1 MAELNTTQLLG
12 QFDGETGTE
21 IKTYAEIPWREYL
34 ESKNYNHDINK
45 MCELCI
51 KDQKAKY
58 GEITIKC
65 KGLATKSLYIKPEE
79 EHNFTEEDMDI
90 MEQAA
95 NPYHWAER
103 NIDVDKIDDPKRL
116 FIPRWYQAQISQCLH
131 EDTEISMG
139 DGSYKKIKDIEVG
152 DNVISYNEI
161 KRTTPNNKV
170 TNKWN
175 NGVKPVYRIVLE
187 NEDYIDV
194 TDNHPILTHFKD
206 GEINTL
212 FDCKSY
218 KTTYKSIQD
227 GLAVGMD
234 IYTIN
239 KNPVFGTFKNTN
251 IAKILGYLGTDGYVN
266 LKKGTIQFCN
276 TNKNYIDEYIDLV
289 QSEFNC
295 TVKLEIRPASTANG
309 VSRKVSYFAHT
320 TNAIKLKD
328 FLVSIG
334 CVDKDTREISILN
347 FAYNHMSSEALAVFL
362 NRAYSGDGC
371 VYNKTDDD
379 NITYSKISFAGQISN
394 FIPSWRKLLR
404 KIGIFSPRVSE
415 RNNKNGT
422 GMVCE
427 FSRTDDIITFFN
439 FTGLIFGKEYQSQMA
454 LNAALLRTHG
464 VKKAGKFKTST
475 RTKITSIEYIGDKQV
490 YDIEVENR
498 HNMIAN
504 GIIVHNCTSARKVI
518 RCGRRAGKS
527 YSLALNILHKVLT
540 SKNYWVLIVTPYEVQ
555 SEEIINLILQFLFNI
570 NPEFGTYDDLVDSYK
585 QSPNRT
591 INFANG
597 SRIKAFTTGSAG
609 AASIRGQR
617 ADLIVIDEIDYITA
631 KDFNS
636 IIAILADKPH
646 TELWTASTPDGEKQ
660 LYKLSKNKRY
670 KEFHF
675 PSFVLPH
682 YNDELDS
689 EFREATDETGFVQE
703 IIAEFGT
710 SKHGVFQKYYVDA
723 CTALK
728 LEVTAEEMLAQ
739 RNEWIVTMGCDWN
752 HDKVGTRILAL
763 AFNKAKRV
771 FAIAEK
777 ATVSKEGW
785 TQTMAMQKII
795 DLNRKWNFEHLYV
808 DRGFGSTQIE
818 ILTKY
823 GFDNFGIL
831 PIGHPD
837 LKLSEL
843 KAIDFNSNVEIPDPY
858 TGNPIKK
865 HMKPFMVNNLNKIIE
880 KKMIKFHPRVDA
892 KLIEQLKGYEEK
904 RGVTGRPTYKA
915 ASESV
920 GDHDLDA
927 LMLAAL
933 AFNLEYSDLLNHGT
947 LQMITVQRQQNAEP
961 LERFTDIAAGR
972 VKSLRP
978 KSRDILFN
986 RLQGIYNTESNSDSS
1001 LSRKTGMRARLKQGV
1016 FRRARF

>member
-1 MAELNTTQLLG
+1 MTELNTTQLIG
-12 QFDGETGTE
+12 QFDGNTGTD
-21 IKTYAEIPWREYL
+21 IKTFAEIPWRQYL
-34 ESKNYNHDINK
+34 ESKNYNHDINE
-45 MCELCI
+45 MCRLCI
-51 KDQKAKY
+51 QEQKAKS
-58 GEITIKC
+58 GGITIAC
-65 KGLATKSLYIKPEE
+65 KGLASKSQYIKPEE
-79 EHNFTEEDMDI
+79 EHNFTEEDMDL

-95 NPYHWAER
+95 NPYHWAEK
-103 NIDVDKIDDPKRL
+103 NIDVEKIGDPKRL
-116 FIPRWYQAQISQCLH
+116 FIPRWYQNQISSC
-131 EDTEISMG
+131 S
-139 DGSYKKIKDIEVG
+139 
-152 DNVISYNEI
+152 
-161 KRTTPNNKV
+161 
-170 TNKWN
+170 
-175 NGVKPVYRIVLE
+175 
-187 NEDYIDV
+187 
-194 TDNHPILTHFKD
+194 
-206 GEINTL
+206 
-212 FDCKSY
+212 
-218 KTTYKSIQD
+218 
-227 GLAVGMD
+227 A
-234 IYTIN
+234 
-239 KNPVFGTFKNTN
+239 
-251 IAKILGYLGTDGYVN
+251 
-266 LKKGTIQFCN
+266 
-276 TNKNYIDEYIDLV
+276 
-289 QSEFNC
+289 
-295 TVKLEIRPASTANG
+295 
-309 VSRKVSYFAHT
+309 
-320 TNAIKLKD
+320 
-328 FLVSIG
+328 
-334 CVDKDTREISILN
+334 
-347 FAYNHMSSEALAVFL
+347 
-362 NRAYSGDGC
+362 
-371 VYNKTDDD
+371 
-379 NITYSKISFAGQISN
+379 
-394 FIPSWRKLLR
+394 
-404 KIGIFSPRVSE
+404 
-415 RNNKNGT
+415 
-422 GMVCE
+422 
-427 FSRTDDIITFFN
+427 
-439 FTGLIFGKEYQSQMA
+439 
-454 LNAALLRTHG
+454 
-464 VKKAGKFKTST
+464 
-475 RTKITSIEYIGDKQV
+475 
-490 YDIEVENR
+490 
-498 HNMIAN
+498 
-504 GIIVHNCTSARKVI
+504 ARKVI

-540 SKNYWVLIVTPYEVQ
+540 NKNYWVLIVTPYEVQ

-728 LEVTAEEMLAQ
+728 LEVTAEEILAQ

-831 PIGHPD
+831 PMGHPD

-843 KAIDFNSNVEIPDPY
+843 RAIDFNSNIEIPDPY

-947 LQMITVQRQQNAEP
+947 LQMITVQRQKNAEP
-961 LERFTDIAAGR
+961 LEKFTDIASGR

-986 RLQGIYNTESNSDSS
+986 RLQGIYNTESKTDDS
-1001 LSRKTGMRARLKQGV
+1001 LSRKTGMRARLKQGIY
-1016 FRRARF
+1016 RRARF

>member
-1 MAELNTTQLLG
+1 MTELNTTQLIG
-12 QFDGETGTE
+12 QFDGNTGTD
-21 IKTYAEIPWREYL
+21 IKTFAEIPWRQYL
-34 ESKNYNHDINK
+34 ESKNYNHDINE
-45 MCELCI
+45 MCRLCI
-51 KDQKAKY
+51 QEQKAKS
-58 GEITIKC
+58 GGITIAC
-65 KGLATKSLYIKPEE
+65 KGLASKSQYIKPEE
-79 EHNFTEEDMDI
+79 EHNFTEEDMDL

-95 NPYHWAER
+95 NPYHWAEK
-103 NIDVDKIDDPKRL
+103 NIDVEKIGDPKRL
-116 FIPRWYQAQISQCLH
+116 FIPRWYQNQISSC
-131 EDTEISMG
+131 S
-139 DGSYKKIKDIEVG
+139 
-152 DNVISYNEI
+152 
-161 KRTTPNNKV
+161 
-170 TNKWN
+170 
-175 NGVKPVYRIVLE
+175 
-187 NEDYIDV
+187 
-194 TDNHPILTHFKD
+194 
-206 GEINTL
+206 
-212 FDCKSY
+212 
-218 KTTYKSIQD
+218 
-227 GLAVGMD
+227 A
-234 IYTIN
+234 
-239 KNPVFGTFKNTN
+239 
-251 IAKILGYLGTDGYVN
+251 
-266 LKKGTIQFCN
+266 
-276 TNKNYIDEYIDLV
+276 
-289 QSEFNC
+289 
-295 TVKLEIRPASTANG
+295 
-309 VSRKVSYFAHT
+309 
-320 TNAIKLKD
+320 
-328 FLVSIG
+328 
-334 CVDKDTREISILN
+334 
-347 FAYNHMSSEALAVFL
+347 
-362 NRAYSGDGC
+362 
-371 VYNKTDDD
+371 
-379 NITYSKISFAGQISN
+379 
-394 FIPSWRKLLR
+394 
-404 KIGIFSPRVSE
+404 
-415 RNNKNGT
+415 
-422 GMVCE
+422 
-427 FSRTDDIITFFN
+427 
-439 FTGLIFGKEYQSQMA
+439 
-454 LNAALLRTHG
+454 
-464 VKKAGKFKTST
+464 
-475 RTKITSIEYIGDKQV
+475 
-490 YDIEVENR
+490 
-498 HNMIAN
+498 
-504 GIIVHNCTSARKVI
+504 ARKVI

-540 SKNYWVLIVTPYEVQ
+540 NKNYWVLIVTPYEVQ

-723 CTALK
+723 CTSLQYN
-728 LEVTAEEMLAQ
+728 VTAEMVMAQ

-752 HDKVGTRILAL
+752 HDKIGTRIVVL
-763 AFNKAKRV
+763 AFNKRDRV
-771 FAIAEK
+771 FVIAEK

-785 TQTMAMQKII
+785 TQTTAMQKII

-808 DRGFGSTQIE
+808 DRGYGSTQIE

-831 PIGHPD
+831 PVGHPD

-843 KAIDFNSNVEIPDPY
+843 RGIDFNSNVEIPDPY

-880 KKMIKFHPRVDA
+880 KKMIKFDVKIDA

-915 ASESV
+915 SSETV

-933 AFNLEYSDLLNHGT
+933 AFNLEYSDLLNQGT
-947 LQMITVQRQQNAEP
+947 LQIVTIQRPDHTVP
-961 LERFTDIAAGR
+961 LESFTDIASGR

-986 RLQGIYNTESNSDSS
+986 RLQGIYNTESKTDDS
-1001 LSRKTGMRARLKQGV
+1001 LSRKTGMRARLKQGIY
-1016 FRRARF
+1016 RRARF